1 MWPII
6 SGVTCLV
13 VSPAERERGGSTKV
27 ADAMYDLF
35 FVTIVFLGGN
45 FIMFAIVV
53 ESLMIKKE
61 IIH

>member
-35 FVTIVFLGGN
+35 FVTLFFWVEIFEIV
-45 FIMFAIVV
+45 
-53 ESLMIKKE
+53 
-61 IIH
+61 IISRLLLNH